1 MKHLLCSAFLTA
13 SFLLPAGEL
22 LNRNAGMELGI
33 PGKGAPGYFLCVN
46 RAALK
51 TVQAAPDKI
60 YTSVTVGEGKDG
72 QGLMIRVIPA
82 FRTGSLS
89 LPISC

>member
-51 TVQAAPDKI
+51 TVQAAPIK
-60 YTSVTVGEGKDG
+60 S
-72 QGLMIRVIPA
+72 IPPSPSGRE
-82 FRTGSLS
+82 RTGRG
-89 LPISC
+89 

>member
-33 PGKGAPGYFLCVN
+33 PGKGAPGLFWKKWAGNAREFIIVLICVHSFL
-46 RAALK
+46 K
-51 TVQAAPDKI
+51 
-60 YTSVTVGEGKDG
+60 SV
-72 QGLMIRVIPA
+72 
-82 FRTGSLS
+82 S
-89 LPISC
+89 